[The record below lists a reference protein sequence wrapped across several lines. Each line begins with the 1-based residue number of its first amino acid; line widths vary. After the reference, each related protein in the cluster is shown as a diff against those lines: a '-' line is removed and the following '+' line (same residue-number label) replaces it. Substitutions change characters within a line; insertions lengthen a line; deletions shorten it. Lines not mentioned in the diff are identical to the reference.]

1 MTTLVAPKPSCG
13 NFWSRARRF
22 FACRPWRMSKR
33 SLVMVGLRGLATSWI
48 IWPSYIIFGIPGDLL
63 SEINDF
69 RRMIRWCSPQ
79 VKRLDCRATGEPW
92 GYPGHFRRWLCTS
105 TTAWSH
111 GAAPRKLATTGCI
124 TDVWEQCIGLM
135 VCCSNQYLME
145 NSLQIEIPRVSHDV
159 PIYLLQMVL
168 YFGVA
173 QWCPYLKL
181 VNNPHYH
188 IDIFM
193 ISW

>member
-69 RRMIRWCSPQ
+69 CRMIRWCSPQ

-135 VCCSNQYLME
+135 VWLFQPIFDGKFPSNW
-145 NSLQIEIPRVSHDV
+145 NSPCFPWRSDLP
-159 PIYLLQMVL
+159 
-168 YFGVA
+168 
-173 QWCPYLKL
+173 L
-181 VNNPHYH
+181 VNGALFWCCTVVPLLK
-188 IDIFM
+188 IG
-193 ISW
+193 